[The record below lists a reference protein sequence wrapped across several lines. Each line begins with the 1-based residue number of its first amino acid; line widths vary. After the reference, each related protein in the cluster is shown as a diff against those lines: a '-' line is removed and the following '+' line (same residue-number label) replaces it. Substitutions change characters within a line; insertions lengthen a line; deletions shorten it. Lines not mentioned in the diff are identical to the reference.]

1 MCSTVVEKKNPAGVV
16 IRSYGIPTNEVLVTD
31 LTPSN
36 FPYGE
41 VLNISVS
48 NILLYLE
55 SANSGKVN
63 LLANRTVPIT
73 VRPPPSADG
82 WLVSMMVSTA
92 AFPDPTL
99 IPTPNNFE
107 MHLEPM
113 AERLFAALAFDTPA
127 VPTEEEFKAACANLT
142 KGVPS
147 TYSIVEEEWS
157 PTYVLYSPRDAK
169 VFTNECWIQVKAA

>member
-1 MCSTVVEKKNPAGVV
+1 
-16 IRSYGIPTNEVLVTD
+16 
-31 LTPSN
+31 
-36 FPYGE
+36 
-41 VLNISVS
+41 
-48 NILLYLE
+48 
-55 SANSGKVN
+55 
-63 LLANRTVPIT
+63 
-73 VRPPPSADG
+73 
-82 WLVSMMVSTA
+82 MMVSTA

-99 IPTPNNFE
+99 IPTPHNVE